1 MNKIQLLAL
10 LIALPLPNTGCACE
24 KINAGNVGIEVKLA
38 GKTTGVQDIPF
49 VTGWIWYNPF
59 ITDIVEYPTFVQ
71 TAKWEGDEAIRFN
84 SAEGLAIGCEVSF
97 SYSIIAE
104 KAPNFYVTFRSDD
117 LERFTHGYLHNVTR
131 DAFNEVGSQYPVE
144 DIYGPKKELFVK
156 AVTERV
162 NSKISSVGVRITQLG
177 VMGQL
182 QLPANVVNQIN
193 ASIAAT
199 QSAVRVENE
208 LRQTRAE
215 AAKNVAQ
222 AEGDAK
228 VAIAQAEG
236 SSKARQARAE
246 GEAAANQVLT
256 KSLSPE
262 LLKWRN
268 TELVA
273 AAIARWDGRRPT
285 IEGGSG
291 QGLLLQLPEHK

>member
-1 MNKIQLLAL
+1 MKKIYLLAL
-10 LIALPLPNTGCACE
+10 LISCPNTGCACE

-59 ITDIVEYPTFVQ
+59 MTDIVEYPTYVQ

-97 SYSIIAE
+97 SYSIVAE

-144 DIYGPKKELFVK
+144 DIYGPKKELFVQ

-182 QLPANVVNQIN
+182 QLPENVVGQIN

-222 AEGDAK
+222 AEGNAK
-228 VAIAQAEG
+228 VAIATAEG
-236 SSKARQARAE
+236 SAKARLARAE
-246 GEAAANQVLT
+246 GEARANEVLA
-256 KSLSPE
+256 KSLTPQ
-262 LLKWRN
+262 LMQWRQ
-268 TELVA
+268 TELTA
-273 AAIARWDGRRPT
+273 AAIARWDGKRPML
-285 IEGGSG
+285 EGAQG
-291 QGLLLQLPEHK
+291 QGLLLQLPEPK